1 MWCYFHQLVQ
11 VGINIKHLK
20 NVVRN
25 LSRDSEHTCHLIK
38 ECECSWMKIIKQNDK
53 VSRIEDFTTSKKDNN
68 DKDDVS
74 LLEEIKIFVIEKE
87 NVSVTELITMN
98 IRMRKHKKM
107 MFPIM
112 ILQRWKVLM
121 KIKDSIRK

>member
-1 MWCYFHQLVQ
+1 MVLLSPALQ

-74 LLEEIKIFVIEKE
+74 LLEEIKIFVIEKK
-87 NVSVTELITMN
+87 TF
-98 IRMRKHKKM
+98 R
-107 MFPIM
+107 
-112 ILQRWKVLM
+112 
-121 KIKDSIRK
+121 

>member
-1 MWCYFHQLVQ
+1 MMWCYFHQLVQ

-38 ECECSWMKIIKQNDK
+38 CECSWMKIIKQNDK

-74 LLEEIKIFVIEKE
+74 LLEEIKIFVIEKK
-87 NVSVTELITMN
+87 TF
-98 IRMRKHKKM
+98 R
-107 MFPIM
+107 
-112 ILQRWKVLM
+112 
-121 KIKDSIRK
+121 

>member
-1 MWCYFHQLVQ
+1 MVLLSPACASWE
-11 VGINIKHLK
+11 HLK

-25 LSRDSEHTCHLIK
+25 IERHTCHLIK

-74 LLEEIKIFVIEKE
+74 LLEEIKIFVIEKK
-87 NVSVTELITMN
+87 TF
-98 IRMRKHKKM
+98 R
-107 MFPIM
+107 
-112 ILQRWKVLM
+112 
-121 KIKDSIRK
+121 

>member
-1 MWCYFHQLVQ
+1 
-11 VGINIKHLK
+11 
-20 NVVRN
+20 
-25 LSRDSEHTCHLIK
+25 
-38 ECECSWMKIIKQNDK
+38 MKIIKQNDK

-74 LLEEIKIFVIEKE
+74 LFRRNKDFRNRKE

>member
-1 MWCYFHQLVQ
+1 
-11 VGINIKHLK
+11 
-20 NVVRN
+20 
-25 LSRDSEHTCHLIK
+25 
-38 ECECSWMKIIKQNDK
+38 MKIIKQNDK